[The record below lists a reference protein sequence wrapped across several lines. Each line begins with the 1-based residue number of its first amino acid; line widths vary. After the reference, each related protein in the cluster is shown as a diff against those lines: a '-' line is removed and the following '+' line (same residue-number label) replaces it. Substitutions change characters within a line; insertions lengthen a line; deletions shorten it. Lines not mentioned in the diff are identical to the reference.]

1 MLLLLLLLLLCGS
14 LLTTP
19 TTTHSHQPSRAL
31 TQRQPRA
38 CGLPFTHTLSHI
50 ATPSIGSWRTEFL
63 HLLFPLS
70 SCARSASVH
79 ACLLLALA
87 ACLCLIAAFTASHTR
102 PHNSPHQPDT
112 SHTHRPRAN
121 NANHHSSHSPLLTV
135 LCDLSALRLSAS
147 RCLSQLHTHTN
158 ARPLRRTQTRSWLTA
173 TLAHTHT
180 QVCLAL
186 SLFALSSLLPGHTD
200 RLERR
205 AHTHHPC
212 VARGAA
218 SVTRSSLSFTPVALD
233 ESIALLAVQRPQ
245 PRALTLSASRCTKS
259 HPYRANGSADRYKK
273 PYDAAVRRAYSH

>member
-1 MLLLLLLLLLCGS
+1 VLLLLLLLLLCGS

-173 TLAHTHT
+173 TLA
-180 QVCLAL
+180 LAHSSVSRAVAVR
-186 SLFALSSLLPGHTD
+186 SLFSSA
-200 RLERR
+200 R
-205 AHTHHPC
+205 AHRSTRASCAHTPSVCGPRRCVCHPLVSLFHTC
-212 VARGAA
+212 
-218 SVTRSSLSFTPVALD
+218 RS
-233 ESIALLAVQRPQ
+233 R
-245 PRALTLSASRCTKS
+245 
-259 HPYRANGSADRYKK
+259 
-273 PYDAAVRRAYSH
+273 